1 MMRWVLAVGFLLWV
15 SELLWLPA
23 VVPPERWQT
32 ALWVEAT
39 VTQSL
44 PPPMA
49 RLAADVEEG
58 YAFALE
64 LTKAPFLALAGRDVR
79 EGREGSGGRRPDA
92 AGEAFEKSVGRLGKL
107 DYWSAMRFQTR
118 LIMKR
123 TGLIVAAFAVL
134 LPLVAALLVDGFAR
148 RRIRIVTMKAPKPV
162 LFNLCWISLGYGFL
176 ATGFILPWPI
186 PMPAELWGLMPV
198 AVGVIVHRAVMHYHR
213 FL

>member
-79 EGREGSGGRRPDA
+79 EGKEAAEEGPTPRARRSRRASGGSGTSTTGARCAFRRA
-92 AGEAFEKSVGRLGKL
+92 
-107 DYWSAMRFQTR
+107 
-118 LIMKR
+118 
-123 TGLIVAAFAVL
+123 
-134 LPLVAALLVDGFAR
+134 
-148 RRIRIVTMKAPKPV
+148 
-162 LFNLCWISLGYGFL
+162 
-176 ATGFILPWPI
+176 
-186 PMPAELWGLMPV
+186 
-198 AVGVIVHRAVMHYHR
+198 
-213 FL
+213 